1 MSKTKKHFNIYEY
14 WEENKHSFR
23 ELYINCPEKKL
34 GKMNVLINQ
43 IHTIDNINYRC
54 IPITDDGA
62 TAILAQDIIKNI
74 DLINNNHPEANMT
87 SDKVERY
94 ARTLLENMLV
104 RLPASPQSIKL
115 DPTMYT
121 ETKDTFATI
130 QPVAEPSKHKVNY
143 AYKYIEPVVP
153 ENNINKLDSAGQPVL
168 KSWKE
173 ALDRMSD
180 PIAFAAWVWS
190 IYQPDCRD
198 RKMLYLHGEGL
209 CGKSTLVNKIMK
221 NFGDDF
227 CSGATAHDFA
237 NATAF
242 GLEDFIGKRL
252 IVLSDLNDN
261 INLPGYSNVRQLTGN
276 DPMKINRKFLGSLMI
291 RLNSRL
297 LVVANNDPVIS
308 NNKESITRVLYVHM
322 KSPATKN
329 NSLEWEKGLDDGYS
343 EFLKYCKY
351 SYNERYKN
359 LIIQSES
366 SYDYINKLLGIKSS
380 EDLDT
385 FDQLFEVTN
394 NEEDY
399 VAVDIFWRLM
409 EALNNHAKISNKQK
423 SALKKAAYDYY
434 NLEDFNGAGR
444 FKKKISPDSEE
455 RIYVFRGLRFKNEM
469 WAAVDGYNGK
479 INLFI
484 KSGLEQSEQ
493 MPVNKGEVI
502 PFFKQG
508 KEG

>member
-14 WEENKHSFR
+14 WEENKASFR

-43 IHTIDNINYRC
+43 IHTTDNINYRC

-74 DLINNNHPEANMT
+74 HLINNNHPEANMT
-87 SDKVERY
+87 SDKVEKY

-115 DPTMYT
+115 DPKMYT

-130 QPVAEPSKHKVNY
+130 QPVAEPSKDKVNY
-143 AYKYIEPVVP
+143 AYKYIDPVVS
-153 ENNINKLDSAGQPVL
+153 ENNIDKLDSDGQPVL

-173 ALDRMSD
+173 VLDRMSD
-180 PIAFAAWVWS
+180 PMAFAAWVWS

-209 CGKSTLVNKIMK
+209 CGKSTIVNKIMN

-227 CSGATAHDFA
+227 CAGATAHDFA

-308 NNKESITRVLYVHM
+308 NNKESITRVLYVYM
-322 KSPATKN
+322 KSPASKN

-359 LIIQSES
+359 LVIHSDS

-380 EDLDT
+380 EELDT

-394 NEEDY
+394 DEESY
-399 VAVDIFWRLM
+399 VAVDFFWRLM
-409 EALNNHAKISNKQK
+409 EAMNNHAKISNKQK
-423 SALKKAAYDYY
+423 GALKKAIYDYY
-434 NLEDFNGAGR
+434 KLEDFNGTGR
-444 FKKKISPDSEE
+444 FKKKINSDSEE
-455 RIYVFRGLRFKNEM
+455 RIYVFRGLRFRDDVWNYS
-469 WAAVDGYNGK
+469 DGYNGK
-479 INLFI
+479 INLFF
-484 KSGLEQSEQ
+484 KAETQTPAQTSFNNSGVVALF
-493 MPVNKGEVI
+493 PNK
-502 PFFKQG
+502 